1 MQGLLH
7 KLACRIGFTET
18 EIKVLLFIILTFCG
32 GYAYTLYEDTVLNK
46 SEKFDYSIP
55 DSIFLSKNLNNVTNS
70 EKNLAYNEEVLD
82 FSKTDFNFTK
92 KVTIKTGEKVNI
104 NTAGKNELM
113 KLPGIGEKTADKIID
128 FRKQNGKFS
137 RAEELMDV
145 KGIGIKKFEKIKELI
160 IIK

>member
-7 KLACRIGFTET
+7 QIACRIGLTET

-32 GYAYTLYEDTVLNK
+32 GYAYTIYRDVVINK
-46 SEKFDYSIP
+46 QEKHDYSIA

-92 KVTIKTGEKVNI
+92 KETIKSGEKVNI
-104 NTAGKNELM
+104 NTAGKSELM
-113 KLPGIGEKTADKIID
+113 KLPGVGEKTADKIID
-128 FRKQNGKFS
+128 FRKQNGRFS
-137 RAEELMDV
+137 RAEDIMDV

>member
-1 MQGLLH
+1 MQGFLH

-18 EIKVLLFIILTFCG
+18 EVTVLLFIILTFCG
-32 GYAYTLYEDTVLNK
+32 GYAYTLYEKAVLNK
-46 SEKFDYSIP
+46 PENFDYSVP
-55 DSIFLSKNLNNVTNS
+55 DSVFFSKSLNNLTNS

-92 KVTIKTGEKVNI
+92 KVTIKKGERVNI
-104 NTAGKNELM
+104 NTAGKSELM

-128 FRKQNGKFS
+128 FRKLNGKFS
-137 RAEELMDV
+137 RVEDLLDV
-145 KGIGIKKFEKIKELI
+145 KGIGIKKLEKIKELL

>member
-1 MQGLLH
+1 MQGFLH

-18 EIKVLLFIILTFCG
+18 EVNVLLFIILTFCG
-32 GYAYTLYEDTVLNK
+32 GYAYTLYEKAVLNK
-46 SEKFDYSIP
+46 PENFDYSVP
-55 DSIFLSKNLNNVTNS
+55 DSVFFSKSLNNLTNS

-92 KVTIKTGEKVNI
+92 KVTINTGERVNI
-104 NTAGKNELM
+104 NTAGKSELM

-128 FRKQNGKFS
+128 FRKLNGKFS
-137 RAEELMDV
+137 RVEDLLDV
-145 KGIGIKKFEKIKELI
+145 KGIGIKKLEKIKELL

>member
-1 MQGLLH
+1 MQSFLH

-32 GYAYTLYEDTVLNK
+32 GYAYTFYKNTVLNPVGN
-46 SEKFDYSIP
+46 FDYSVA
-55 DSIFLSKNLNNVTNS
+55 DSIFLSKNSNNVTNY

-92 KVTIKTGEKVNI
+92 KESVKSGEKVNI

-128 FRKQNGKFS
+128 FRKQNGKF
-137 RAEELMDV
+137 RREEDIMDV
-145 KGIGIKKFEKIKELI
+145 KGIGIKKFEKIRELI